1 MRSLLEK
8 EEKRIENNNMMN
20 KSVVNVTYII
30 AAVFLF
36 MVGYII
42 YFMLVESTAVIANSA
57 NRRADKFADKIVR
70 GSILTSDGKV
80 VAETKVDK
88 SGKEKRNY
96 PEGKMFSHV
105 VGYDSYGRS
114 GLELDTNFYLL
125 TSNANIFERTYN
137 TLREKKNK
145 GDNVVSTLDY
155 NMQQTAYKALSGVQG
170 AIMVMEPATGKV
182 LAMVSKPDFDPN
194 DIDNVW
200 KKATAEDS
208 KETMLLN
215 RATQGLYAPGST
227 FKILTAL
234 EYINEYGNAYKKYS
248 YECEGKST
256 FDDVSIK
263 CAHNEKH
270 GKVDLASTLAHSCN
284 TSVAN
289 IGTKISAGGLKTL
302 CEGFLYNSDLPYSG
316 VYSKSRFKLD
326 THSSRKEIPQTVI
339 GQGETLI
346 TPLHNLMII
355 SAIANGGVLMKP
367 YLIDSV
373 ENYAGV
379 RVKKFTGSSYGSL
392 LSADKASL
400 ISKMLEG
407 VINDGT
413 ATKYLK
419 DAKYSVAGKTGT
431 AEYGSDGNVN
441 SWFIGYSNVDDP
453 DIAVSIVIED
463 ADTAGVKAA
472 AVARKLFD
480 TYYKN
485 AKD

>member
-1 MRSLLEK
+1 
-8 EEKRIENNNMMN
+8 MMN

-30 AAVFLF
+30 AVVFLC
-36 MVGYII
+36 MIGYII
-42 YFMLVESTAVIANSA
+42 YFMTVESTSVIANSA
-57 NRRADKFADKIVR
+57 NRRADKFASKVIR
-70 GSILTSDGKV
+70 GNILTSDGKV
-80 VAETKVDK
+80 VAETKVNKD
-88 SGKEKRNY
+88 GKEKRYY
-96 PEGKMFSHV
+96 PQGKMFSHV
-105 VGYDSYGRS
+105 VGYDTYGRS

-145 GDNVVSTLDY
+145 GDNVISTINF

-170 AIMVMEPATGKV
+170 AIMVMEPSTGKV

-200 KKATAEDS
+200 EKATKEGS

-248 YECEGKST
+248 YNCEGKVT
-256 FDDVSIK
+256 IDDVSIK

-270 GKVDLASTLAHSCN
+270 GEVDLAGTLAHSCN
-284 TSVAN
+284 TSVVN
-289 IGTKISAGGLKTL
+289 IGTKISAGGLNTL
-302 CEGFLYNSDLPYSG
+302 CKQFLYDSELPYSG

-326 THSSRKEIPQTVI
+326 KNSDKKEIPQTVI
-339 GQGETLI
+339 GQGETLV

-367 YLIDSV
+367 YMVDSV
-373 ENYAGV
+373 ENYSGI
-379 RVKKFTGSSYGSL
+379 RVKKFTGSAYGSL
-392 LSADKASL
+392 ISADKAAV

-441 SWFIGYSNVDDP
+441 SWFIGYSNVEDP

-472 AVARKLFD
+472 SVARKLFD
-480 TYYKN
+480 TYYKDRLD
-485 AKD
+485 KQ